1 MLALLMGQMPGS
13 NAWMAPLAREMV
25 DEMEAEL
32 DGARAD
38 RVAVMIK
45 GILAMDTLGVGAM
58 DGDLKTWA
66 EAVNAAWPDPGSP
79 DIPRIE
85 EALGPREEVE
95 LKLLRMFASV
105 RRGIGLPDQGDDEE
119 KIEAKDGEKAT
130 EEEHKG

>member
-1 MLALLMGQMPGS
+1 MMAPLMGPMPGD
-13 NAWMAPLAREMV
+13 LAREMV
-25 DEMEAEL
+25 DEWEAEL
-32 DGARAD
+32 KNMDYARAD
-38 RVAVMIK
+38 CVAVWIK

-95 LKLLRMFASV
+95 LKLLRMIASV
-105 RRGIGLPDQGDDEE
+105 RRGIGLPDQGEDEE